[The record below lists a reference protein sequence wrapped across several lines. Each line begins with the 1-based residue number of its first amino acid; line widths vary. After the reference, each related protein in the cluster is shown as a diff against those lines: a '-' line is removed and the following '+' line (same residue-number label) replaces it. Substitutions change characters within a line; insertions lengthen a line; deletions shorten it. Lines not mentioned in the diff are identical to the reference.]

1 MIGYI
6 LILLF
11 GLSLLIAKLVG
22 ERVRREGCG
31 MVFGLSSGDPKGL
44 GAGPLMWAGKEAPP
58 TSSLSSRGSPSSSL
72 SSTTRFHEHRFAAWR
87 WVSAHRGSSEDSR
100 LPCYSSHQSM
110 GRKGEQTGAE
120 SSRAQRWAPGRS
132 ATPALS
138 AQ

>member
-44 GAGPLMWAGKEAPP
+44 GAGPPP
-58 TSSLSSRGSPSSSL
+58 LSSRGSPSSSL

-87 WVSAHRGSSEDSR
+87 WVSAYRGSSEDSR